1 MTIWRVGVAAIL
13 LTASAPV
20 LVRAQAGDATPLFR
34 VFLTDG
40 SSLTSYGEWV
50 RMDDQVV
57 FSLPLTTAAT
67 PDLQLVSLASG
78 RVDWPRTE
86 RYAAT
91 ARAAH
96 YASTRAE
103 DDFARFS
110 QQVAAVLTGIAR
122 EPDAARR
129 LALAESARA
138 ALASWPQQHHG
149 YRADDVQQMLTLLDE
164 VVGELRV
171 AAGKDTF
178 ELGLVATTPPVPAE
192 RLMPAPST
200 AQLAEELLAASEF
213 AETPAAR
220 STLLERV
227 LHVLDRAASLLPDAW
242 AARVRTTALSSLA
255 TERSLDSA
263 YARLAERTLASAAKH
278 TRAADVRAL
287 ARLKTDVQKADAAL
301 GSKRPAE
308 VSAILAAVDAGAESA
323 RRLRLARDQWR
334 LRAPEFRSYQRAVN
348 PALRELSRATSTLRD
363 IRAQAGPEPKDLKK
377 TIARFYK
384 ARPAVAGTRPP
395 QALQS
400 PHALL
405 QSAWDL
411 ASNAFALRMRAVESG
426 DVARAAEA
434 SAAAAGALMLAER
447 ARDDIDQAVKPPSLP

>member
-1 MTIWRVGVAAIL
+1 
-13 LTASAPV
+13 
-20 LVRAQAGDATPLFR
+20 
-34 VFLTDG
+34 
-40 SSLTSYGEWV
+40 
-50 RMDDQVV
+50 
-57 FSLPLTTAAT
+57 
-67 PDLQLVSLASG
+67 
-78 RVDWPRTE
+78 
-86 RYAAT
+86 
-91 ARAAH
+91 
-96 YASTRAE
+96 
-103 DDFARFS
+103 
-110 QQVAAVLTGIAR
+110 
-122 EPDAARR
+122 
-129 LALAESARA
+129 
-138 ALASWPQQHHG
+138 
-149 YRADDVQQMLTLLDE
+149 MLTLLDE

-178 ELGLVATTPPVPAE
+178 ELGLVAATPVPPAE

-200 AQLAEELLAASEF
+200 TQLAEELLAASEIT
-213 AETPAAR
+213 ETPAAR

-255 TERSLDSA
+255 TERSLDAA
-263 YARLAERTLASAAKH
+263 YTRLAERTLASAGRH

-287 ARLKTDVQKADAAL
+287 ARLKTDVQKADAEL
-301 GSKRPAE
+301 GSRRPAE

-348 PALRELSRATSTLRD
+348 PALRELSRATSALRD

-377 TIARFYK
+377 TIARFYR

-395 QALQS
+395 EALQA

-447 ARDDIDQAVKPPSLP
+447 ARDDIDKAVKPPSLP